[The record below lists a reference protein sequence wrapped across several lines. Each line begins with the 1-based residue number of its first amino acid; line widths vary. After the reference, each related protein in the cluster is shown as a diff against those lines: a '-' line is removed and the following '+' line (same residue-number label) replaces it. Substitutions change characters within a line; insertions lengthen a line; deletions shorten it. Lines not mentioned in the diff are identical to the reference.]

1 MNLNYDKS
9 LSVELDIIYIVKR
22 SLQSILDWQNYFTLV
37 APFSYLAFI
46 FVTEHF
52 ITERAFNIFD
62 LQMRRIDMASQM
74 ICLHETNAA
83 LRTKMWPVID
93 K

>member
-9 LSVELDIIYIVKR
+9 LSVELDIIYIVK
-22 SLQSILDWQNYFTLV
+22 LEWQCNVGLI
-37 APFSYLAFI
+37 AHFSYLAFI

-52 ITERAFNIFD
+52 VTERAFNIFD

>member
-9 LSVELDIIYIVKR
+9 LSVELDIIYIVQYK
-22 SLQSILDWQNYFTLV
+22 LEWQCNVGLI
-37 APFSYLAFI
+37 ANFSYLAFI

-52 ITERAFNIFD
+52 VTERAFNIFD

-74 ICLHETNAA
+74 ICLHKTNAA
-83 LRTKMWPVID
+83 LRTKMWPVMD